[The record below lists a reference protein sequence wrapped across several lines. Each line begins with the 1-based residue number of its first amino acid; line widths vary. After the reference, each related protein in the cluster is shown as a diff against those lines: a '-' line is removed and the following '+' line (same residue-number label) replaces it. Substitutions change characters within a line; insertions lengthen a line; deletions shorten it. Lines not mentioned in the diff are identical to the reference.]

1 MPVHASYERSCERS
15 PVRTLLLALGSLER
29 GTLLHVSATH
39 LATLMKAQ
47 RSLCCGDKKPPILV
61 HERGHAVQALVPS
74 KILHLHLSLNR
85 EGRWGTT
92 DDFTTSV
99 LHSSLLS
106 TALWNLVNSRHV
118 HFLILPPH
126 LFFCLPCLLR
136 PFAVPCIMILARP
149 DEWDGQE
156 VRSLRVA
163 RLPAGS
169 WHKLRHL

>member
-1 MPVHASYERSCERS
+1 MPSYERSYERS

-61 HERGHAVQALVPS
+61 YERGPAVQALVPS

-92 DDFTTSV
+92 DDFTTSF
-99 LHSSLLS
+99 LHSPLFS
-106 TALWNLVNSRHV
+106 TAFWNLMNSRPI
-118 HFLILPPH
+118 HFLILPLH
-126 LFFCLPCLLR
+126 LFFCLPCLLP
-136 PFAVPCIMILARP
+136 PFTVPCIIILARP

>member
-1 MPVHASYERSCERS
+1 MPSYERSYERS

-61 HERGHAVQALVPS
+61 YERGPAVQALVPS

-92 DDFTTSV
+92 DDFTPSF

-136 PFAVPCIMILARP
+136 PFAVPCIIILARP